1 MIVRHSPARGATQT
15 TMSTRKRKSSPS
27 AFARGNKAA
36 SKGEPRNCTLTVR
49 IPASTADEILR
60 RAVNGRSRADVV
72 IAAIRF
78 SPG

>member
-1 MIVRHSPARGATQT
+1 
-15 TMSTRKRKSSPS
+15 MSTRKRKSSPS

-49 IPASTADEILR
+49 IPASTADEIRR

-72 IAAIRF
+72 IAAITAGRRDDVILDHRD
-78 SPG
+78 SAK